1 VRRIPTELADR
12 YQAQVVAALGAVD
25 VRPPDAF
32 LWFGRRISARTPA
45 ARAWIDD
52 THARELL
59 IQRIQQR
66 LFADF
71 YGAGAPRPQADGPVT
86 PADEGGEFVRALSQA
101 NCGRGSWQAG
111 WRVAAVGE
119 DSLTVVRPDG
129 LRLLAPADD
138 CRVEGA
144 VHAGTAADVRVPK
157 ELMGFSPGFYFALGD
172 TRPPSGRADNLVR
185 LCWNIAAAGAV
196 TLVARLTYA
205 LNGAILPFSLELLD
219 TPARY
224 GGLSP
229 AVLFLSRTD
238 FAAAIKILRP
248 LLRSLGPQLADGA
261 PPFTKPLARGLAVA
275 EEPGDGESFG
285 EHRCRLL
292 AEAIVTASEQG
303 KGAIEQRLAVVCD
316 QFRSAGIALDAPYL
330 GPGSDDA
337 YELS

>member
-1 VRRIPTELADR
+1 MPNELADR
-12 YQAQVVAALGAVD
+12 YRAQVVAALGAVD
-25 VRPPDAF
+25 VRPPEAF
-32 LWFGRRISARTPA
+32 LWFGRRISARTPP
-45 ARAWIDD
+45 ARARIDD
-52 THARELL
+52 ALARELL
-59 IQRIQQR
+59 IQHLQQR
-66 LFADF
+66 LVADF

-101 NCGRGSWQAG
+101 NCGRGSWQAS
-111 WRVAAVGE
+111 WRVAAADE
-119 DSLTVVRPDG
+119 DSLAVVRPDG

-157 ELMGFSPGFYFALGD
+157 ELMGFSPGFYIALGD
-172 TRPPSGRADNLVR
+172 TPPPAGRAGDRVR

-205 LNGAILPFSLELLD
+205 LNSASLSFSLELLD
-219 TPARY
+219 NPARY

-229 AVLFLSRTD
+229 AVLVLSRTD

-248 LLRSLGPQLADGA
+248 LLRSVGPQLADGA
-261 PPFTKPLARGLAVA
+261 PPFTKPLTRGLAVA

-292 AEAIVTASEQG
+292 AEAIVIASERGQRTMH
-303 KGAIEQRLAVVCD
+303 QRLAVVHD
-316 QFRSAGIALDAPYL
+316 RFRVAGIALDAPYL
-330 GPGSDDA
+330 EPGSDDA
-337 YELS
+337 YELA